1 MNATDS
7 AVLPLG
13 EMEDRDVTESDQEL
27 WITTRPIE
35 VQAFCNAVRTLAAS
49 CGEDD
54 FGLAKGKSAVEFREG
69 S

>member
-27 WITTRPIE
+27 WITTRRSE
-35 VQAFCNAVRTLAAS
+35 VQTFCDAVRTLAAS
-49 CGEDD
+49 CGEDCPHVVV
-54 FGLAKGKSAVEFREG
+54 A
-69 S
+69 